1 MDRNTLYVTDMDGT
15 LLSSES
21 RVSLRSVR
29 ILNELADMG
38 ARVTVATA
46 RTPATVVG
54 LLTGARLSLP
64 AIVMTGAAM
73 YDLSKQRYENVHF
86 LDPEVVATALHMFD
100 EAGVNPFV
108 YTLRPDQMI
117 HAFHDAEM
125 SQVEESFYSMRRDL
139 ALKRFHIGHR
149 PQVVDMTRTVLMFCV
164 GAKNLFE
171 PLAVRM
177 SEAIG
182 YPVTCYNDIFNDNTA
197 FIEVFAP
204 GVSKA
209 RAVTELAQAS
219 GASRVVAFG
228 DNLNDVSLMESAD
241 IGVAVANAYDEV
253 KSRANVVIGS
263 NNEDAVARWI
273 FRDFT
278 GYDWN

>member
-1 MDRNTLYVTDMDGT
+1 MDKNTLYVTDMDGT

-21 RVSLRSVR
+21 RVSLRSIK

-46 RTPATVVG
+46 RTPATVAG
-54 LLTGARLSLP
+54 LLAGVRLPLP

-73 YDLSKQRYENVHF
+73 YDLSSHKYENVHY
-86 LDPEVVATALHMFD
+86 LDPAVVATALRMFE
-100 EAGVNPFV
+100 EAGVRPFV
-108 YTLRPDQMI
+108 YTLRPDHII

-125 SQVEESFYSMRRDL
+125 SPVEEAFYVMRRDME
-139 ALKRFHIGHR
+139 LKRFHIGHR
-149 PQVVDMTRTVLMFCV
+149 PQEVDMSRTVLIFCV
-164 GAKNLFE
+164 GAKDLFE
-171 PLAVRM
+171 PLALRM

-204 GVSKA
+204 GVSKS
-209 RAVTELAQAS
+209 RAVTELAHS
-219 GASRVVAFG
+219 CGASRVVAFG
-228 DNLNDVSLMESAD
+228 DNLNDLSMMESAD
-241 IGVAVANAYDEV
+241 LGVAVANAYEEV
-253 KSRANVVIGS
+253 KSRADVVIGS

-273 FRDFT
+273 FKDFT
-278 GYDWN
+278 GDDWR